1 MKFLKNIFDRARSHP
16 YLFTGYS
23 YRFDSVR
30 SRYVPHQGHW
40 ECARRVAFRARH
52 GVWS

>member
-1 MKFLKNIFDRARSHP
+1 MKFLENIFDRARLHP
-16 YLFTGYS
+16 YLFTGY
-23 YRFDSVR
+23 RFGSVR
-30 SRYVPHQGHW
+30 SRYVPHQGHR